1 MIAIYDEEFATA
13 KRGLPPPSLAAMKT
27 AAYLKTEQDDLVILI
42 TDLTNAA
49 NYNKVYFF
57 SDKPLEDLPKEIFLM
72 DNIILYGKYLD
83 PLPQIIEH
91 MMPDITIYH
100 DVVQTRLINKITST
114 NRALQFLDSI
124 YYQAYGSKGERLP
137 LPPSSRKKRFYIYD
151 EDFLSCEDCWNI
163 FKEIE
168 ERMPTGIY
176 TIKPIQCHTIKQFF
190 TLREDYEKVSRA
202 NKIILDYYVPLHH
215 FDIYFG
221 KYKLKLLGEITKNS
235 EVYVYLG
242 KNYGANAYGEVF
254 YLKNLYYSLNLIF
267 SYWSRNIPIKAEMF
281 IVEDS
286 VNPYKEIFQAL
297 RQWTNHEDYDKTIEG
312 FLNTKKLKPML
323 DAFIN
328 ANPAMDLFFNKSKND
343 LINTRGVWRL
353 P

>member
-57 SDKPLEDLPKEIFLM
+57 SDKPLENLPKEIFLM
-72 DNIILYGKYLD
+72 DNIVLYGKYLD

-151 EDFLSCEDCWNI
+151 EDFLSYEDCWNI

-168 ERMPTGIY
+168 ERAPTGIY
-176 TIKPIQCHTIKQFF
+176 TIKPIQCHTLKQFF
-190 TLREDYEKVSRA
+190 TLREDYEKVSRN
-202 NKIILDYYVPLHH
+202 NKVILDYFVPLHH
-215 FDIYFG
+215 FETYFG

-242 KNYGANAYGEVF
+242 KNYGSNAYGEVF
-254 YLKNLYYSLNLIF
+254 YLKNLYQTLFVVY
-267 SYWSRNIPIKAEMF
+267 
-281 IVEDS
+281 
-286 VNPYKEIFQAL
+286 
-297 RQWTNHEDYDKTIEG
+297 H
-312 FLNTKKLKPML
+312 FL
-323 DAFIN
+323 
-328 ANPAMDLFFNKSKND
+328 
-343 LINTRGVWRL
+343 
-353 P
+353 

>member
-1 MIAIYDEEFATA
+1 MIAIYDEEFAIA

-151 EDFLSCEDCWNI
+151 EDFLSCADCWNI

-215 FDIYFG
+215 FDVYFG

-267 SYWSRNIPIKAEMF
+267 SYWSRNIPVKAEMF
-281 IVEDS
+281 VVEDS

-328 ANPAMDLFFNKSKND
+328 ANPVMEIFFNKSKND

>member
-100 DVVQTRLINKITST
+100 NVVQTRLINKITST

-168 ERMPTGIY
+168 ERIPTGIY

-215 FDIYFG
+215 FDVYFG

-328 ANPAMDLFFNKSKND
+328 ANPAMEIFFNKSKND

>member
-57 SDKPLEDLPKEIFLM
+57 SDKPLEDLPKEIFFM

-328 ANPAMDLFFNKSKND
+328 ANPVMEIFFNKSKND

>member
-49 NYNKVYFF
+49 NYDKVYFF

-72 DNIILYGKYLD
+72 NNIILYGKYLD

-215 FDIYFG
+215 FDVYFG

-312 FLNTKKLKPML
+312 FLNTKKLKPIL

-328 ANPAMDLFFNKSKND
+328 ANPVMEIFFNKSKND

>member
-27 AAYLKTEQDDLVILI
+27 AAYLKTEQKDLVVLI
-42 TDLTNAA
+42 TDLTNAV
-49 NYNKVYFF
+49 NYDKIYFF
-57 SDKPLEDLPKEIFLM
+57 SDKPLEELPKEIFLM
-72 DNIILYGKYLD
+72 NNVCLYGKFLE
-83 PLPQIIEH
+83 PLPRIIEH
-91 MMPDITIYH
+91 MTPDVTIYH
-100 DVVQTRLINKITST
+100 DVIQTRLVNKSVST

-124 YYQAYGSKGERLP
+124 YYQAYGSGGERLP
-137 LPPSSRKKRFYIYD
+137 LPPSPRKKRFYIYD
-151 EDFLSCEDCWNI
+151 EDFLQYESCWDI

-168 ERMPTGIY
+168 ERAPTGIY
-176 TIKPIQCHTIKQFF
+176 SIKPLQCHTLKQFF
-190 TLREDYEKVSRA
+190 TLREEYEKVSRA

-215 FDIYFG
+215 FDTYFG

-242 KNYGANAYGEVF
+242 KNYSSSAYGEIF
-254 YLKNLYYSLNLIF
+254 YLKNLYYCFNLIF
-267 SYWSRNIPIKAEMF
+267 SYWSRNIPIKAEKF

-286 VNPYKEIFQAL
+286 VNPYKDIFNAL
-297 RQWTNHEDYDKTIEG
+297 RFWTNSEDYDIKISSY
-312 FLNTKKLKPML
+312 LNTKKLKPKL
-323 DAFIN
+323 EEFLKE
-328 ANPAMDLFFNKSKND
+328 NPTMEVFFETSKND

>member
-151 EDFLSCEDCWNI
+151 EDFLSYEDCWNI

-168 ERMPTGIY
+168 ERAPTGIY
-176 TIKPIQCHTIKQFF
+176 TIKPIQCHTLKQFF

-202 NKIILDYYVPLHH
+202 NKIILDYFVPLHH
-215 FDIYFG
+215 FETYFG

-254 YLKNLYYSLNLIF
+254 YLKNLYHSLNLIF

-281 IVEDS
+281 ITEDA

-297 RQWTNHEDYDKTIEG
+297 RQWTNHEDYDKTIAD
-312 FLNTKKLKPML
+312 FLNTKKLTPIL
-323 DAFIN
+323 ETFISN
-328 ANPAMDLFFNKSKND
+328 NPTMEIFFNKSKND

>member
-27 AAYLKTEQDDLVILI
+27 TAYLKTEQDDIVILI

-49 NYNKVYFF
+49 NYKEVYFF

-72 DNIILYGKYLD
+72 DNIHLYGKYLE
-83 PLPQIIEH
+83 PLPRIVEH
-91 MMPDITIYH
+91 MTPDITIYH
-100 DVVQTRLINKITST
+100 DIIQTRLVQKIVTT

-137 LPPSSRKKRFYIYD
+137 LPPSPKKRRFYIYD
-151 EDFLSCEDCWNI
+151 EDFLSYDDCWNI

-168 ERMPTGIY
+168 ERIPTGIY
-176 TIKPIQCHTIKQFF
+176 TVKPIQCHTVKQFF

-215 FDIYFG
+215 FETYFG

-235 EVYVYLG
+235 EIYVYLG
-242 KNYGANAYGEVF
+242 KNYSSSAYGEVF

-281 IVEDS
+281 VAEDS
-286 VNPYKEIFQAL
+286 VNPYKELFQAL
-297 RQWTNHEDYDKTIEG
+297 QQWTNHNDYDKTISS
-312 FLNTKKLKPML
+312 FLSTKKLKPKL
-323 DAFIN
+323 EEFIAN
-328 ANPAMDLFFNKSKND
+328 NPAMEIFFNKSKND